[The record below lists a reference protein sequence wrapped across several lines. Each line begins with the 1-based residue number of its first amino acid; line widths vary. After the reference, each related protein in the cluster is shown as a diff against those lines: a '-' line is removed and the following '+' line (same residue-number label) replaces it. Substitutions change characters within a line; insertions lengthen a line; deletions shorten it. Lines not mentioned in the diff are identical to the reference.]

1 LYIDVRINNNKPTHA
16 MKDLL
21 RIKIWV
27 YDFDGSKSNRT
38 EIGYFKSIE
47 EAKQEGWKVEVQ

>member
-1 LYIDVRINNNKPTHA
+1 

-27 YDFDGSKSNRT
+27 YDYNGSKSNRT
-38 EIGYFKSIE
+38 EIRYFNTIE
-47 EAKQEGWKVEVQ
+47 EAEAISWKQEIK

>member
-1 LYIDVRINNNKPTHA
+1 

-27 YDFDGSKSNRT
+27 YDYDGSKSNRT
-38 EIGYFKSIE
+38 EIGYFKSVE
-47 EAKQEGWKVEVQ
+47 EAQQEGWKIEVQ